1 MTLPKDIA
9 DDLSEPGSATLGRD
23 IMSSRPR
30 GRRFAMRMFDLP
42 TSHIYRLRIIDEGG
56 LDLRMSHQLHEGWQA
71 HAGSNHIRG
80 EGVSETVR
88 VGNFD
93 AGGPTMMAKQ

>member
-9 DDLSEPGSATLGRD
+9 DDLSEQGSATLGRD

-42 TSHIYRLRIIDEGG
+42 TSHIYRLRIIVHRGI
-56 LDLRMSHQLHEGWQA
+56 DLGVSTCSRISKAVANHEG
-71 HAGSNHIRG
+71 
-80 EGVSETVR
+80 T
-88 VGNFD
+88 D
-93 AGGPTMMAKQ
+93 